1 MKSDGSLVWIKD
13 ESKPELRSWEQF
25 YRNRWQHD
33 KIVRSTHGVN
43 CTGGCTWQIYVK
55 DGIVTWEMQGLDYP
69 SLEAGLPP
77 YEPRGCQ
84 RGISYSWYLYSPLR
98 VKYPYV
104 RGALLDLWREAK
116 AEHDDPVAAW
126 KSLVE
131 NPEKRARW
139 QKARGKGGFR
149 RLDWD
154 TAVEL
159 ISASCIHTIQKHGP
173 DRIAGFSPIPA
184 MSMISYASGARM
196 LQLMGGVALSFYDWY
211 CDLPPASPEIWGEQ
225 TDVHESAD
233 WYNAKLLAV
242 MGANLNMTRTPDCHF
257 AAEARHNGSKMWVFA
272 PDFNQVAKY
281 ADEFIPLNAGQDG
294 AWWMAVG
301 HVVLKEFHH
310 ERQVSEFLEYNKR
323 YTDMPMLVELIEK
336 NGVWRAGQLL
346 RANRLSSYAGTENG
360 DWQFLMWDEAESRPK
375 MPMGSVGFRWANKEK
390 GKWNLQLKDGADGS
404 EIQPSLSFLETND
417 GIASVLFDDF
427 GAGATRNR
435 GVPVKRVQTADG
447 RDVLVAT
454 VYDLTM
460 AQYGVSRGLDGDYPT
475 GYDDEE
481 AVYTPAWQEKYT
493 GMSRDTLIRFARE
506 WGETARLTGG
516 KCTVIIGAGVNH
528 WYHNNLMYRAA
539 INALMMCGCVGVNGG
554 GLAHYVGQEKLAPG
568 EPWSAIAFGK
578 DWYPPSRLQNAPSW
592 HYMHTDQWRYE
603 RDYTDYHSMPSDPLI
618 SDLRGTHTADVQA
631 QAVRNGWLP
640 FYPQFNKSPLKLM
653 EEARAHGAKTDEEA
667 VAYVVSQLKEKT
679 LRFSVEDPD
688 AEENWPRVWFIW
700 RGNALMASA
709 KGHEYFLRHYLG
721 THDNAI
727 AEEMAEGSVHD
738 IEFHK
743 KAPQGKMDL
752 VVDLNF
758 RMDTSALYSDLVLPA
773 ATWYEKAD
781 LNSTDMHSFIHPLSV
796 AVPPC
801 WEAKSDW
808 QIFRTISRK
817 FSEMAAKHF
826 PDPVEDIVATP
837 LAHDTAAEIAQPAIR
852 EWMKGEVEAVPG
864 KTMPGLRVVRRDYK
878 NLHNQY
884 ISFGPMVP
892 KNGLGAHGTHYHVTD
907 FYERWLREKKYV
919 EWGGSRYPSLLD
931 DEMVCD
937 IILHF
942 ASVTNG
948 ELAYR
953 SYKEMEERVGL
964 PLVHLVEKSRSTR
977 VSYKELQSRIQ
988 RFINSPMWSGLIED
1002 GRAYSPF
1009 TYNVEALVPW
1019 RTLTG
1024 RQHYYLDH
1032 PGYIQ
1037 FGEHLPT
1044 YKPRPL
1050 PKDYADLRV
1059 TQEAGATMM
1068 LNYLTPHGK
1077 WHIHSTYGD
1086 NQRMTTLSRGV
1097 EPFWMND
1104 HDAASIGIVDND
1116 WVEVHNDH
1124 GVVVTRAAV
1133 SARIPRGVCIQYHSP
1148 ERTYSVPKSP
1158 LRKYRRAGGHNSLTR
1173 VRLKPNLMVGGY
1185 GQFSFHFNYWGP
1197 TGCNRDTH
1205 VLVRRLPDLKW

>member
-1 MKSDGSLVWIKD
+1 MKPNGTLTWIKD
-13 ESKPELRSWEQF
+13 ETDPALRSWEQF

-69 SLEAGLPP
+69 SLESGLPP

-104 RGALLDLWREAK
+104 RGALLDLWREAR
-116 AEHDDPVAAW
+116 AEHEDPVAAW
-126 KSLVE
+126 NALVS

-159 ISASCIHTIQKHGP
+159 ISASLIHTIQEYGP

-211 CDLPPASPEIWGEQ
+211 CDLPPASPEVWGEQ

-242 MGANLNMTRTPDCHF
+242 MGSNLNMTRTPDCHF
-257 AAEARHNGSKMWVFA
+257 AAEARHNGTKMWVFA

-281 ADEFIPLNAGQDG
+281 ADEWVPMNAGQDG
-294 AWWMAVG
+294 AWWMAVC
-301 HVVLKEFHH
+301 HVLLAEFHH
-310 ERQVSEFLEYNKR
+310 EQKIPYFLDYSKK
-323 YTDMPMLVELIEK
+323 YTDSPLLVEIVERD
-336 NGVWRAGQLL
+336 GVYHAGQLL
-346 RANRLSSYAGTENG
+346 RANRLAAYSGVENG
-360 DWQFLMWDEAESRPK
+360 DWQFLMWDEAESVPK
-375 MPMGSVGFRWANKEK
+375 MPMGSIGYRWSKEK
-390 GKWNLQLKDGADGS
+390 GKWNLQLKDGATGS
-404 EIQPSLSFLETND
+404 DIQPALTFLEGHD
-417 GIASVLFDDF
+417 QVVQVQFDDF
-427 GAGATRNR
+427 GAGTQRRR
-435 GVPVKRVQTADG
+435 GVPVRSLATADG
-447 RDVLVAT
+447 RPVLVAT

-460 AQYGVSRGLDGDYPT
+460 AQHGVGRGLPGEYPA
-475 GYDDEE
+475 GYDDEN
-481 AVYTPAWQEKYT
+481 APFTPAWSEKYT

-506 WGETARLTGG
+506 WGETARLTNG
-516 KCTVIIGAGVNH
+516 KCTVIIGAGINH
-528 WYHNNLMYRAA
+528 WYHNNLMYRSA
-539 INALMMCGCVGVNGG
+539 ISALMLCGCVGVNGG

-592 HYMHTDQWRYE
+592 HYIHTDQWRYE
-603 RDYTDYHSMPSDPLI
+603 RDYADYHSMPQDPLI
-618 SDLRGTHTADVQA
+618 RDLRGTHTADVQA

-640 FYPQFNKSPLKLM
+640 FYPQFNKSPLEVAKD
-653 EEARAHGAKTDEEA
+653 ARAQGARTDDEIVQHA
-667 VAYVVSQLKEKT
+667 VSQLKSKR

-688 AEENWPRVWFIW
+688 APENWPRVWFIW
-700 RGNALMASA
+700 RGNALMSSS

-727 AEEMAEGSVHD
+727 APDIAEGSVHD
-738 IEFHK
+738 VEFHK
-743 KAPQGKMDL
+743 TAPQGKMDL

-758 RMDTSALYSDLVLPA
+758 RMDTSALYSDIVLPA
-773 ATWYEKAD
+773 ASWYEKAD
-781 LNSTDMHSFIHPLSV
+781 LNSTDLHSFIHPLSA

-801 WEAKSDW
+801 WQSKSDW
-808 QIFRTISRK
+808 QIFRTISKK
-817 FSEMAAKHF
+817 FSEMAARHF
-826 PDPVEDIVATP
+826 PDEVEDLVATP
-837 LAHDTAAEIAQPAIR
+837 LAHDTAAEVAQPAIR
-852 EWMKGEVEAVPG
+852 EWMNGEVEAIPG

-892 KNGLGAHGTHYHVTD
+892 KNGLGAHGTHYQVED
-907 FYERWLREKKYV
+907 VYEEALRTKPCV
-919 EWGGSRYPSLLD
+919 EWNGSKYPSLLD
-931 DEMVCD
+931 DEQVCD
-937 IILHF
+937 TILRF

-953 SYKEMEERVGL
+953 SYEEIQERVGL
-964 PLVHLVEKSRSTR
+964 PLVHLAEKNRGVR
-977 VSYKELQSRIQ
+977 VSYKEIQSRIH
-988 RFINSPMWSGLIED
+988 RFVNSPMWSGLIEN

-1024 RQHYYLDH
+1024 RQHFYLDH

-1037 FGEHLPT
+1037 FGEHLVT

-1059 TQEAGATMM
+1059 SEEAGPTKM

-1104 HDAASIGIVDND
+1104 HDAEEIGIADND

-1158 LRKYRRAGGHNSLTR
+1158 LRNYRRAGGHNSLTR
-1173 VRLKPNLMVGGY
+1173 IRLKPNLMVGGY
-1185 GQFSFHFNYWGP
+1185 GQFTFHFNYWGP

-1205 VLVRRLPDLKW
+1205 VLVRRLPELKW